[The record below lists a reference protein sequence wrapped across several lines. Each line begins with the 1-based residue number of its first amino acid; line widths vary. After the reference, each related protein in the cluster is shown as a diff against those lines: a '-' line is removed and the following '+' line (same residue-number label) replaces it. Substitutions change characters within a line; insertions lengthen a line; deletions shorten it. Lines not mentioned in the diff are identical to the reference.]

1 MAMKIRRKT
10 YDINGV
16 DLLSDDAIEQLEK
29 EIEEYKAK
37 NYHWVFYSS
46 INPEVAVR
54 VLKREDPEEAR
65 EYQDYQEKKKKY
77 EEAVDNRE
85 VYNALKKAEE
95 GDCYNSEKDG
105 ESVEGHWVKT
115 LDVSP
120 NGTKVVFIKDEDFG
134 LTAFVKVEVSGGKR
148 VDKEKGTK
156 KGRYKLIRD
165 AIPNKDDEG
174 VINIESEGGDDVTKS
189 STVKIE
195 ATDAMKA
202 LLPSL
207 ITSKEIFGFAKER
220 QEPAKVS
227 EIEKEGGEDMTK
239 GKRESVVESVDS
251 EVREEVSVVD
261 PVAPDGRE
269 EDKAGSLKSEE
280 PVSMGKPSAVKKH
293 RGIEF
298 LVVGVGVLLTA
309 GIITMGVRD
318 GLNTL
323 KDFSGHS
330 LDDAVIEKV
339 SDDLNLDGKTVS
351 AFTNNYEGV
360 VYSVGN
366 PWVVG
371 ATPLDVLKEKTED
384 QTAVFSKKDGNDAW
398 HGAKAYGRA
407 NKQALVENIALAFAK
422 DVSEEYKNAGRTV
435 NAYEPKYPITVN
447 HTDASTTEGFV
458 EILNNIHL
466 EKTNGSQSKLSEAQI
481 DAVIE
486 YYSTSWE
493 DEATKI
499 SEERDKVSASAQAAA
514 DAKANA
520 KAQAEASIDAAI
532 RSEFSSTVGE
542 YNIDWNT
549 GEFVA
554 WSADKD
560 REYRYSGQSNDLI
573 KNFDA
578 GETITPEEIAEAIN
592 GAKITKSQKLENY
605 IGDLFEE
612 GKTYSTK
619 KTTFETRLET
629 KRNSDQ
635 VKYAADSV
643 EYYVDLNTAQFDD
656 KGKMTTTYYV
666 DCYEQ
671 NEGTKAY
678 EYFDSKTVKGEA
690 VVTKGTS
697 SPDKRVGTVMSM
709 FDNLTFKN
717 SGVSREEDTLVK

>member
-16 DLLSDDAIEQLEK
+16 DLLKDVEIEQLEE
-29 EIEEYKAK
+29 EIAEYEDK
-37 NYHWVFYSS
+37 NPHWKFYRP
-46 INPEVAVR
+46 INPEEAVR
-54 VLKREDPEEAR
+54 ELKEEDPEEAR

-77 EEAVDNRE
+77 EEAVDNKE

-95 GDCYNSEKDG
+95 GVCYNSEKDG
-105 ESVEGHWVKT
+105 ESVEGHWVET

-120 NGTKVVFIKDEDFG
+120 NRTKVVFIKDEDFG

-148 VDKEKGTK
+148 VDGEKGTK

-165 AIPNKDDEG
+165 ARPNKDDEG
-174 VINIESEGGDDVTKS
+174 IIDVESEGGDDVTKS
-189 STVKIE
+189 STVKIK
-195 ATDAMKA
+195 AIDAIK
-202 LLPSL
+202 LP
-207 ITSKEIFGFAKER
+207 ITTSQEIFGFAKER

-514 DAKANA
+514 DAKTTAT
-520 KAQAEASIDAAI
+520 AQAEASIDAAI
-532 RSEFSSTVGE
+532 RSKLSATVGE
-542 YNIDWNT
+542 CNIDWNT

-560 REYRYSGQSNDLI
+560 REYRYSGQSDTLK

-578 GETITPEEIAEAIN
+578 GETITPEKIAEAIN
-592 GAKITKSQKLENY
+592 GATITKSQKLEKY

-666 DCYEQ
+666 DCYKQ

-678 EYFDSKTVKGEA
+678 EYFDSKTVEGEA